1 MPDQSQQLYNVVITA
16 ERALHGHIA
25 NKRRKWVDRIVWF
38 AGGMITWI
46 MVYWRKVHV
55 NSGLLEEGTRAFV
68 LLEEGT
74 REF

>member
-1 MPDQSQQLYNVVITA
+1 
-16 ERALHGHIA
+16 
-25 NKRRKWVDRIVWF
+25 
-38 AGGMITWI
+38 